1 MWCGVD
7 LNAVLEDGD
16 EQAVLW
22 TKAFG
27 TEGVAANQHPPDGLS
42 EGRRE
47 RRVVRSA
54 DLVIAH
60 HTAHMNIVP
69 IARSGAL
76 AVATALALFSLAP
89 TALADGS
96 ANTRTPAS
104 PTYTIALT
112 SDSSGRHWSGTEQVE
127 FHNPSSVTLG
137 TVWLRLWSNGVRGCS
152 YAGIQVSQ
160 VSGGNAGSLSR
171 KCTALPVTLDQP
183 LGPGGSAT
191 ISMHVA
197 ISVPSKND
205 RFGYHS
211 GLAML
216 GTVLPT
222 LAIHDG
228 DGWHLD
234 PFIDLGESF
243 YSVVGEYHVSLTV
256 PRALST
262 PSTGVLTDSHD
273 NSDGTQTRTYS
284 ASHVRDFE
292 WAAGHLSSVQ
302 DTDSSGTRVRV
313 SYNPSTYSASAAHG
327 ALTKAVRA
335 MNEFEHD
342 FGAYPYPELDVV
354 LSPLPYHGME
364 YPTFVLSDTRQISI
378 GHEIAHQWWYGI
390 VGNDQFSS
398 PWLDESLAAWSEALP
413 WTPYTCT
420 TPHAW
425 PSSATR
431 LTNSMAFWGS
441 HPKQY
446 WVIYDQGTCALGAMA
461 HELGMNRFIGVLRD
475 YAAAN
480 RYGIAT
486 TADFKAAVEKA
497 AKDVPGWDIAQF
509 WRTWRIGAG

>member
-1 MWCGVD
+1 
-7 LNAVLEDGD
+7 
-16 EQAVLW
+16 
-22 TKAFG
+22 
-27 TEGVAANQHPPDGLS
+27 
-42 EGRRE
+42 
-47 RRVVRSA
+47 
-54 DLVIAH
+54 
-60 HTAHMNIVP
+60 MNIVR

-76 AVATALALFSLAP
+76 AIATALALALALFSLAP

-96 ANTRTPAS
+96 SRTLPPAS

-112 SDSSGRHWSGTEQVE
+112 SDSTGRHWSGTEQVE
-127 FHNPSSVTLG
+127 FHNPSSVTLD

-152 YAGIQVSQ
+152 YAGIQVTQ
-160 VSGGNAGSLSR
+160 VSGGKAGSLS
-171 KCTALPVTLDQP
+171 KQCTALPVTLDQP

-234 PFIDLGESF
+234 PFVDLGESF
-243 YSVVGEYHVSLTV
+243 YSVVGEYRVSLTV

-262 PSTGVLTDSHD
+262 PTTGALTDSRD

-302 DTDSSGTRVRV
+302 GTDSDGVRVRV
-313 SYNPSTYSASAAHG
+313 SYNPSTYSASAARG
-327 ALTKAVRA
+327 ALAKAIRA
-335 MNEFEHD
+335 MNEFTHD

-390 VGNDQFSS
+390 VGDDQFSS
-398 PWLDESLAAWSEALP
+398 PWLDESFAAWSEALP
-413 WTPYTCT
+413 WKPYTCT

-446 WVIYDQGTCALGAMA
+446 WVIYDQGTCALGAIA

-480 RYGIAT
+480 RFGIAT
-486 TADFKAAVEKA
+486 TADFKAAIEKA